1 LVLVRLCRL
10 IFLSHRAGAQIQYFV
25 CVSAAQIFS
34 SRAEVTPLKDSF
46 LLLVFLALV
55 AVDPGSPSRSIWIVL
70 HAGAHRQDPAV
81 AVRA

>member
-34 SRAEVTPLKDSF
+34 SRAEKDSF

-55 AVDPGSPSRSIWIVL
+55 AVDPGSPSRSMRIVL